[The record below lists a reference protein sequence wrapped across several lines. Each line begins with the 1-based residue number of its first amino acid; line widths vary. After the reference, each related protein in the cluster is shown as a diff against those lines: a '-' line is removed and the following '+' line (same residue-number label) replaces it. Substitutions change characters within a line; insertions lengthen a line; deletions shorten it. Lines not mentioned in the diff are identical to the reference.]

1 MLRTGQMSGTDIH
14 RGGGVNFEKMRGVGH
29 LVFYDMLHNINI
41 FTKLLKMTGRFQE
54 NGRSTTFLDLS
65 IDMPVAPALRRLLVD
80 VRNNYSSSLIVL
92 CYLCSWYTTNCVYV
106 AKFSYVFF
114 SAVQLPQILYCKD
127 DVFVRHLLWFL
138 PHGNYTAVMVRRP
151 SVRRVHCSKK
161 TKAISAG
168 ILILYEWLI
177 HLYKTTGQR

>member
-29 LVFYDMLHNINI
+29 LVFYDMPHNINI

-65 IDMPVAPALRRLLVD
+65 VDMPVAPALRRLLVD

-92 CYLCSWYTTNCVYV
+92 CYLCLWYTTNCSYV
-106 AKFSYVFF
+106 AKLVMYFFQQLNYHKSYTVKTQRRFCKTSALVFT
-114 SAVQLPQILYCKD
+114 P
-127 DVFVRHLLWFL
+127 R
-138 PHGNYTAVMVRRP
+138 
-151 SVRRVHCSKK
+151 
-161 TKAISAG
+161 
-168 ILILYEWLI
+168 
-177 HLYKTTGQR
+177 